1 MSKNKHEHEK
11 QAEEVVNEQTEA
23 AENREKEAE
32 RAADTEDGKNKSQS
46 KQQKKS
52 DSKLTAENAELK
64 RKLEESEKK
73 AEEYKQSWYRSA
85 AEFDNYKKRHANERS
100 QAYTDGQGDV
110 IKSILVIGDNL
121 ERALC
126 SVPDEKTAEGIKMMI
141 RQFYETLANLNVK
154 VVDPVGETFDP
165 NLHEA
170 VHQVEPE
177 EGDESGK
184 IKSVFRK
191 GYELNGKILRYAQV
205 VVIK

>member
-1 MSKNKHEHEK
+1 MSKNKHEKHSDEHYEESK
-11 QAEEVVNEQTEA
+11 TRAEDKIEEETAAKPEAEE
-23 AENREKEAE
+23 AEKAE
-32 RAADTEDGKNKSQS
+32 PAKDEPKSES
-46 KQQKKS
+46 ETLKA
-52 DSKLTAENAELK
+52 KLA
-64 RKLEESEKK
+64 ESEKK

-85 AEFDNYKKRHANERS
+85 AEFENYKKRHANERA
-100 QAYTDGQGDV
+100 QAYADGQGDV

-121 ERALC
+121 DRALL
-126 SVPDEKTAEGIKMMI
+126 SVADEKTADGLKVMI

-177 EGDESGK
+177 DGDESGK